1 MEKISIYRKKLSK
14 KKELELR
21 QDVIVPDI
29 KKDMVSI
36 LDGNFFCY
44 FSKVEILNERI
55 KVSGNIDSY
64 ISYISSSEETE
75 GLQNSFNFDDVLEN
89 KIITE
94 DMNLKYNIEVLKQEI
109 KIINERKIS
118 ILITVQISYEVYG
131 IDEIEFFNDFN
142 LLEDIQIASK
152 KINLQTLVGV
162 NSNLASLKEEIK
174 VDGSDVI
181 EEILKVDTN
190 IINKE
195 IKISYNK
202 VLTKA
207 DLQVKIIYLTKDGR
221 IVKTNEKFPI
231 VSFIELENVKEE
243 NVCSTDYQIRNILLN
258 INNSD
263 ENSITIQMEYE
274 IICKAFENIEQEVVS
289 DLYSLKYDT
298 EITSKEI
305 EIMNNLSESV
315 NEKIDINERINLE
328 NTTNVIDVFGK
339 CKAIKDEEGEVELKI
354 YFESNNKIGLN
365 VKTITLP
372 VINKKIN
379 NQGDLILAQIDF
391 DFNNNVL
398 SILGNMEFQGID
410 LQKETIKIV
419 QNVVQKNL
427 VIEDEYG
434 MIVYSVKKNDS
445 LWNVAKKF
453 RVKQESIIHSNELE
467 EPYNLNYG
475 EKIYIIR

>member
-1 MEKISIYRKKLSK
+1 MDKISIYRKKLSK

-339 CKAIKDEEGEVELKI
+339 CKAIKDGEGEVELKI

-372 VINKKIN
+372 VINKRIN

-434 MIVYSVKKNDS
+434 MIIYSVKKNDS